1 MAYTS
6 IQISPETR
14 DKIARLKGSS
24 RETYDEVLGKL
35 AELIPSGD
43 DEGAYSDAFRVGL
56 MNARLGLKAGRVV
69 SHAELKQRL
78 GL

>member
-14 DKIARLKGSS
+14 DKIARLKGSP
-24 RETYDEVLGKL
+24 RETYDEVLSKL
-35 AELIPSGD
+35 AELIPAGD
-43 DEGAYSDAFRVGL
+43 DEGLYSDSFRVGL
-56 MNARLGLKAGRVV
+56 MAARLDLKAGRVV

-78 GL
+78 GF

>member
-14 DKIARLKGSS
+14 DKIARLKGSP
-24 RETYDEVLGKL
+24 RETYDEVLAKL
-35 AELIPSGD
+35 SELIPSGD

-56 MNARLGLKAGRVV
+56 MNARLGLKSGRVV
-69 SHAELKQRL
+69 SHEELKRRL
-78 GL
+78 GV